1 MSRQKF
7 TTIGK
12 DEATTEIPRPPGW
25 TPDAGALIA
34 LHLDNESLASFGIR
48 ASDTP
53 ICVRTS
59 DVRAGD
65 LALAEMSDGTMLCG
79 LYRTARG
86 GRFTITNDIDADAFT
101 EGQPTG
107 RVVAVLRD
115 GKYTQP
121 KIALRPIPASRRSRK
136 RERHLPNVYENIH
149 ALETVRETD
158 GNRESL
164 QSLCDAVALWAR
176 YLMEINPTSAARFYR
191 ACVDAW
197 KDNRAEGYG
206 CGNPDDARDR
216 QTVAFNGAFLERYR
230 DVFSVADPYPAR
242 TTAQTERE
250 AKERAALLFR
260 MQSQLAQ
267 MAGRASGRRP
277 SAPDVDEHARRVKY
291 AERLAVLRTRL
302 ANLGDD
308 ITDSTERFKIER
320 EIYDLERE
328 QERDEWPEIIG
339 EGGAR

>member
-1 MSRQKF
+1 MSRRKF
-7 TTIGK
+7 TADK
-12 DEATTEIPRPPGW
+12 RDEATTEIPRPPGY
-25 TPDAGALIA
+25 TPETGALIA
-34 LHLDNESLASFGIR
+34 LQLDNESLASFGIR

-53 ICVRTS
+53 IALRTS

-65 LALAEMSDGTMLCG
+65 LALAEMPDGTMLCG

-86 GRFTITNDIDADAFT
+86 GRFTIANDIDAEAFT
-101 EGQPTG
+101 EGQPAG

-115 GKYTQP
+115 GKYIQP
-121 KIALRPIPASRRSRK
+121 KVTLRPIPAGRRSKK
-136 RERHLPNVYENIH
+136 RERHTPNVYENIR

-197 KDNRAEGYG
+197 EDSRAEVYG
-206 CGNPDDARDR
+206 RGNPNDARER
-216 QTVAFNGAFLERYR
+216 QTAAFNGAFIERYR
-230 DVFSVADPYPAR
+230 AVFSIADPCPAT
-242 TTAQTERE
+242 TTAQAERE

-267 MAGRASGRRP
+267 MAGRADASV
-277 SAPDVDEHARRVKY
+277 AVPDADEHARHVEYVK
-291 AERLAVLRTRL
+291 RLVVLRARL

-339 EGGAR
+339 EGGAW